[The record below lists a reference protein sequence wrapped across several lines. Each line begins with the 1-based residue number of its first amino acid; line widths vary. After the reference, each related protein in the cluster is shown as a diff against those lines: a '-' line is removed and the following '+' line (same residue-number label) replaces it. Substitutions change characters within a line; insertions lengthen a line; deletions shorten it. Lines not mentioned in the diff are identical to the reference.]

1 MKTMTCKQLGGVC
14 DQAFTALSFEDMAQ
28 QSKAHAMDMFAQSD
42 QAHLDAME
50 AMKSIMAKEGGMQ
63 EWFDAKR
70 AEFDALPED

>member
-14 DQAFTALSFEDMAQ
+14 DQTFTASNFEDMAQ
-28 QSKAHAMDMFAQSD
+28 QSKAHAMDMFAQND
-42 QAHLDAME
+42 QAHLVAME
-50 AMKSIMAKEGGMQ
+50 AMKSVMAKEGAMQ